1 MWLLA
6 DHNLALA
13 GLEGPRM
20 TRVENKLE
28 EMWEGTEAEK
38 SQVPLQQEFENLL
51 SRAVSLRPTS
61 GL

>member
-1 MWLLA
+1 
-6 DHNLALA
+6 
-13 GLEGPRM
+13 M

-38 SQVPLQQEFENLL
+38 SQVPLQREFENLL
-51 SRAVSLRPTS
+51 SRAVSLKPPS